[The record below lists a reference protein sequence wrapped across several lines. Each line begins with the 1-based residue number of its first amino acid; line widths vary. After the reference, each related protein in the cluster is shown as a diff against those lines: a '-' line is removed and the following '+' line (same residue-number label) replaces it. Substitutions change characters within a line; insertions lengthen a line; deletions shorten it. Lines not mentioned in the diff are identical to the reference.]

1 MSKPV
6 KAKNNQEEMS
16 GLTSQISI
24 FDIMNKAEGFD
35 DIILEIHDMNL
46 NEITPIEALNLL
58 SKYQKIMKEKF

>member
-1 MSKPV
+1 
-6 KAKNNQEEMS
+6 MS